1 MKSKLVLHNLGVLA
15 IILGVLMLIP
25 ALVSVLYREPSGF
38 VAFSL
43 TYLVAVAL
51 GLVIRRFGIREEMG
65 HKEAVATVAL
75 AWILAASLGA
85 LPYVLLG
92 LPPVDALFESMSGF
106 TTAGATILTDFNTQG
121 YWVLGDEQLG
131 SSLART
137 FVDNHTGLSTLA
149 HASEETIYGLLFWRS
164 FTQFLGGMGI
174 ILLFIAIL
182 PHLGVAGR
190 ELYSVEGLG
199 LTKEALTPRVK
210 NTAKIFWSI
219 YLALVGLQALILVA
233 LDLPLYDA
241 VCTAFTSLATGG
253 FSPRA
258 DSIAAYNSSL
268 VDAVVCIFLLIGGT
282 SFLLHYR
289 ILFRKEFSSPLRDTE
304 LKFYIF
310 IIIVSTS
317 ILMLWGGIDGDVSTR
332 FRFSVFQA
340 ASIMTTTGY
349 VNNLSYDS
357 WSLASKLAL
366 IMLMLIGGST
376 GSTGGGI
383 KVGRILIILKHVHKE
398 LLRVL
403 HPHAVTTVNVGET
416 IVPEHILRSVQVY
429 TLLYLMIFIGGTLV
443 FAITEAGN
451 SSFDAI
457 SAVSASACT
466 LGVIGP
472 GYGVVAI
479 DFGQISL
486 AGRGFG
492 TFLMYVGRLEII
504 TVLVLLVPDLWK
516 R

>member
-1 MKSKLVLHNLGVLA
+1 MKSKIVLHNLGSLA

-25 ALVSVLYREPSGF
+25 AFVSVVYREPSGL

-43 TYLVAVAL
+43 TYLVAVTV
-51 GLVIRRFGIREEMG
+51 GLAMRRRGVGEEMG

-75 AWILAASLGA
+75 AWILAGSLGA
-85 LPYVLLG
+85 LPYLLLG
-92 LPPVDALFESMSGF
+92 LAPVDSLFESMSGF
-106 TTAGATILTDFNTQG
+106 TTAGATILTNFNSQG
-121 YWVLGDEQLG
+121 YWILSEAQLVSSPARAFVEEF
-131 SSLART
+131 SSLAT
-137 FVDNHTGLSTLA
+137 LSS
-149 HASEETIYGLLFWRS
+149 ASEETIYGLLFWRS

-210 NTAKIFWSI
+210 NTAKIFWRI
-219 YLALVGLQALILVA
+219 YLGLVGLEALALVALG
-233 LDLPLYDA
+233 LPLYDA

-258 DSIAAYNSSL
+258 DSIAAYGSPL
-268 VDAVVCIFLLIGGT
+268 VDLVVCVFLLIGGT

-289 ILFRKEFSSPLRDTE
+289 ILFKQEFSAPLRDTE
-304 LKFYIF
+304 FKFYIF
-310 IIIVSTS
+310 ILVSSIS
-317 ILMLWGGIDGDVSTR
+317 ILMIWGGIDGDLSTK
-332 FRFSVFQA
+332 FRYSSFQA

-349 VNNLSYDS
+349 VNNFSYDS
-357 WSLASKLAL
+357 WSLAAKLAL

-383 KVGRILIILKHVHKE
+383 KVGRILIILKHFHKE

-403 HPHAVTTVNVGET
+403 HPHAVTSVNVGE
-416 IVPEHILRSVQVY
+416 IVVPEHILRSVQVY
-429 TLLYLMIFIGGTLV
+429 TLLYLMIFIGGSLV

-451 SSFDAI
+451 PSFDAI
-457 SAVSASACT
+457 SAISASACT

-486 AGRGFG
+486 AGRVFG
-492 TFLMYVGRLEII
+492 TFLMYLGRLEII
-504 TVLVLLVPDLWK
+504 TVLVFLVPDLWK